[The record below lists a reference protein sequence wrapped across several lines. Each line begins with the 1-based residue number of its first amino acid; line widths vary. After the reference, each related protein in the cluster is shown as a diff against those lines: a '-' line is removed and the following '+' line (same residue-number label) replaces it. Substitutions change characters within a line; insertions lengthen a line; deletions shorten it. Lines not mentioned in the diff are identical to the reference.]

1 MFNNNKKIRVFAI
14 RKRKNKLFVCF
25 HMKHSENEFSV
36 EKKKNKSER
45 FLELLLQWLVWTLSE
60 LYKFSFP

>member
-1 MFNNNKKIRVFAI
+1 
-14 RKRKNKLFVCF
+14 
-25 HMKHSENEFSV
+25 MKHSENEFSV